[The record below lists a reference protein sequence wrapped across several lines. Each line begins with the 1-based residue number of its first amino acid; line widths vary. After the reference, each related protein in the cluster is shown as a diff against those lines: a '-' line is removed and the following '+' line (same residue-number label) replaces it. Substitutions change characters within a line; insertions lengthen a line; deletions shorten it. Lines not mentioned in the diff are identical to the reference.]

1 VTARRSFLKLG
12 TAAVASLLAAPLLV
26 RTAGAATSA
35 RPASVD
41 DMSAIAAAADFEAL
55 EKASGGRLGVT
66 LLDTA
71 SGRRLGHR
79 QDERFPMCSTFKF
92 VLAAT
97 VLDRTASGALSLD
110 QRLPITAEDLLDHAP
125 TTQRHVGKN
134 LTVRDLCR
142 TTMVTSDNP
151 AANVL
156 LRRLGGPAA
165 VTAFLRAH
173 GDLVTRNDRY
183 EPEVNQFA
191 ADDPRDTTSPAAM
204 AATLQRMVV
213 GQGLATTSRQQLAD
227 WLIDNETGDACLRAG
242 LSKRWRVGDKTGSN
256 GRDTRNDIAVLW
268 PVGSGS
274 PWVLTA
280 YLQGA
285 TVDSAQRDAVLARV
299 GALADTLIG

>member
-1 VTARRSFLKLG
+1 MIARRRFLKSG
-12 TAAVASLLAAPLLV
+12 TAMAASLLAAPLLV
-26 RTAGAATSA
+26 RTAGAASLPI
-35 RPASVD
+35 PASVD
-41 DMSAIAAAADFEAL
+41 GRAAIAAAADFAAL
-55 EKASGGRLGVT
+55 EKVSGGRLGVT

-71 SGRRLGHR
+71 SGRRHGHR

-92 VLAAT
+92 VLVAT
-97 VLDRTASGALSLD
+97 VLDQVARGALSLD
-110 QRLPITAEDLLDHAP
+110 QRLPVRAEDLLDHAP
-125 TTQRHVGKN
+125 TTQRHVGKD

-151 AANVL
+151 AANIL
-156 LRRLGGPAA
+156 LRRIGGPAA

-173 GDLVTRNDRY
+173 GDAVTRNDRY
-183 EPEVNQFA
+183 EPEMNQFA

-204 AATLQRMVV
+204 AETLQRMVV
-213 GQGLATTSRQQLAD
+213 GQDLTTIARQQLSD

-242 LSKRWRVGDKTGSN
+242 LGKRWRVGDKTGSN

-268 PVGSGS
+268 PVGRGS

-299 GALADTLIG
+299 GALADALIG